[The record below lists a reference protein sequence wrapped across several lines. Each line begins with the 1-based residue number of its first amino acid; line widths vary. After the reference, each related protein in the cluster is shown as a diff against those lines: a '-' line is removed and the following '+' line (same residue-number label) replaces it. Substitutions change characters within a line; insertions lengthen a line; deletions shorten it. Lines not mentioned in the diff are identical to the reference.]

1 MSQPE
6 DIQVRFC
13 RPPVDRTSQ
22 VLEKFKFKCFWF
34 DSGLVFLWCQAS
46 LINLS
51 VCFFFFCIYDTCVS
65 CFFLNFLFS
74 SSVNQIWK
82 TLGSWG
88 SVAGMVAPEIQI
100 IIRFGLCL
108 IRFHWWKIRKNYKLV
123 ERFAHRNISW
133 NKLKQPKSC
142 GIKSNMQ
149 TAAICWNIF
158 HEIECKR
165 AGNPM

>member
-1 MSQPE
+1 MLLVWFWAGFSLVSS
-6 DIQVRFC
+6 ISYKSLCLF
-13 RPPVDRTSQ
+13 
-22 VLEKFKFKCFWF
+22 LLLLYIWYLCFVF
-34 DSGLVFLWCQAS
+34 FSEFLVFF
-46 LINLS
+46 NL
-51 VCFFFFCIYDTCVS
+51 F
-65 CFFLNFLFS
+65 

-100 IIRFGLCL
+100 IIRFCLCV